1 MKRLAPPVPP
11 QSPTRR
17 RWRLALALA
26 LSLSVL
32 VGGIQFLTNRLV
44 LHDAPQAGAPGFLA
58 LISLWALPEVAAWM
72 VLTWALMRIT
82 PAFAARSDR
91 IGARWAGYWLLASVV
106 FALLHVAVSA
116 AAGLW
121 LSDAASEARQLHAA
135 LGADSLWDVFLL
147 ECGRRLRQS
156 AWLAMLAV
164 ALLLVLAHRRES
176 ERQRLRNAELSLHL
190 GRARMEALAARLN
203 PHFLFNALHTVSAL
217 VHADPD
223 RAVGGIARLG
233 EVLRGALESSE
244 RHAVPLRDEVRFAR
258 DYLAI
263 ECLRFGERLRCD
275 WRIAPAAEPVPVPP
289 FLLQPLVE
297 NAVKYG
303 VDASGGTTTIAIAAR
318 IEDARLW
325 IEVAH
330 RGEGA
335 GSGAARDGLGLGI
348 STLRER
354 LDAVYGAAAWAIRQ
368 TLATDASETV
378 LVLPLAP
385 PPELATVVDAALPA
399 QEAGTAR
406 IAPRE

>member
-1 MKRLAPPVPP
+1 MKRLPPPAPP
-11 QSPTRR
+11 QSSTRR

-44 LHDAPQAGAPGFLA
+44 LRDAPQAGAPGFLE

-91 IGARWAGYWLLASVV
+91 IGARWVGYWLLASVV

-121 LSDAASEARQLHAA
+121 LSAATSEARQLHAA
-135 LGADSLWDVFLL
+135 LGADSPWDIFLL

-156 AWLAMLAV
+156 AWLAM
-164 ALLLVLAHRRES
+164 LLVLAHRRES

-190 GRARMEALAARLN
+190 GRARMDALAARLN

-244 RHAVPLRDEVRFAR
+244 RHVVPLRDEVRFAR

-263 ECLRFGERLRCD
+263 ECLRFGERLRCE

-303 VDASGGTTTIAIAAR
+303 VDASSGTTMIVIAAR

-368 TLATDASETV
+368 TLAADASETV

-385 PPELATVVDAALPA
+385 PPELATVLDAGFPA
-399 QEAGTAR
+399 NEAGTAR
-406 IAPRE
+406 IATHK